1 MAAHSPTRSLQ
12 ETRLRV
18 PARSERF
25 VQRPR
30 ITQLLDEAVT
40 GPVTVVTGPAGTG
53 KSLAVADWTR
63 AGRLPGPAAWVSL
76 DRGDADPARFWASLV
91 AALSLATG
99 GDTLARLDVP
109 DHPDVGFLGD
119 VAAALGGH
127 LVLLLDDVHE
137 LGGSAVLGWL
147 DSLLRWP
154 PDGVHV
160 VLISRH
166 DPPLALQRLRLEG
179 RLADVRFADLAF
191 TPEESADLLAA
202 WGVRLTPDA
211 LRRLL
216 ETTGGWVAALRL
228 AALTLRVAD
237 DPSQAIERFGGPTFL
252 VSEYL
257 WDEVLR
263 LLPEELTEF
272 LLRTSVATRICAPLA
287 AELTG
292 RRRADLLLRTLAAEE
307 LLVQELEGT
316 GWYRTHSL
324 MSEVLRTRLHADRPE
339 LERQLHV
346 TAALWFEREGAWL
359 EALRHAVASGQW
371 EFAGQVAVRSGCV
384 LWFGPDRAQ
393 YGDAFRDVPA
403 GAVAE
408 HPELAAAVALAAYCR
423 LETTATRT
431 LLARAEVAV
440 DTLAEPRRAPARVVV
455 CLVRAAQAQRDGD
468 VPTMAAATAEADSL
482 LAGLSGEQVP
492 GWAQFRGALVAMRGV
507 AELWSGRPEAARDLL
522 VQAVTLH
529 PTPGLNSHSAAYYRG
544 LLALA
549 EADAGSLAH
558 ARQTAL
564 ASLEAARLQGRMRGH
579 EAQWAWLALATV
591 AVQTGD
597 NSEAREALRSCEES
611 AAERGSPFVVAL
623 AGIVAARRLVAIGDL
638 GEARRALAA
647 VESVVAQ
654 RAGMEAVGGMAT
666 SVRID
671 LEIAAGTPQRGLAAL
686 KAHEAALAAAPEGI
700 SPPSPDPV
708 ATARARLHLA
718 LGHPDRVRPAVAHLL
733 DRPGVEP
740 AKAWLVVALAE
751 DRLRRD
757 ARSIEALA
765 RALDLAAEEGLFLAF
780 ARPTPALAGSLRRHL
795 QVVGTHR
802 DLVERALATAS
813 DGGAAPAQAR
823 PVEALTERE
832 SAVLT
837 YLPTMGSN
845 AEIAEAL
852 SISENTVKQHLKSIY
867 RKLGVSSRRD
877 AVRVGREQGFVRW
890 GVPAGS

>member
-359 EALRHAVASGQW
+359 EALRHALASGDW
-371 EFAGQVAVRSGCV
+371 AFAGRVAVRSGSV
-384 LWFGPDRAQ
+384 LWFGSDRAE
-393 YGDAFRDVPA
+393 YGEAFRDVPS
-403 GAVAE
+403 GALGE

-423 LETTATRT
+423 LETAATRT
-431 LLARAEVAV
+431 LLARAETMVA
-440 DTLAEPRRAPARVVV
+440 TLPEPRRSVARLVV
-455 CLVRAAQAQRDGD
+455 CVTRAAQAQRDGD
-468 VPTMAAATAEADSL
+468 IVTLLGATAEADGL
-482 LAGLSGEQVP
+482 LAGLSADQAP
-492 GWAQFRGALVAMRGV
+492 GWSQYRGAVVAMRGV
-507 AELWSGRPEAARDLL
+507 AELWGGRPQAARDLL
-522 VQAVTLH
+522 VEAVTAH
-529 PTPGLNSHSAAYYRG
+529 PSGRTTAFDTAYHRG

-549 EADAGSLAH
+549 EADAGNFPE
-558 ARQTAL
+558 AR
-564 ASLEAARLQGRMRGH
+564 EAALDALDAARAHGRTRGH
-579 EAQWAWLALATV
+579 ESQWAWLALALV
-591 AVQTGD
+591 ELQVGD
-597 NSEAREALRSCEES
+597 DAAAGAALHAGEES
-611 AAERGSPFVVAL
+611 AAERGSPFVVAFL
-623 AGIVAARRLVAIGDL
+623 GIVAARRAVAHGDL
-638 GEARRALAA
+638 AAARRALAGVDA
-647 VESVVAQ
+647 LLAA
-654 RAGMEAVGGMAT
+654 RPGTEALGGMAT

-671 LEIAAGTPQRGLAAL
+671 LEIAGGEPRRAWAAL
-686 KAHEAALAAAPEGI
+686 AAHEAAVAAAAPGLA
-700 SPPSPDPV
+700 PPTPDRV
-708 ATARARLHLA
+708 ATARARALLA
-718 LGHPDRVRPAVAHLL
+718 LGQPERVRAAVEHLL
-733 DRPGVEP
+733 GGSGVEA
-740 AKAWLVVALAE
+740 AKAWVAVALAE
-751 DRLRRD
+751 DRLRHD
-757 ARSIEALA
+757 ARAMEALA
-765 RALDLAAEEGLFLAF
+765 RALDLAAPIGLVLPFV
-780 ARPTPALAGSLRRHL
+780 RPTPPLAAALRRHL
-795 QVVGTHR
+795 EVVGSHR
-802 DLVERALATAS
+802 GLVERALATAS
-813 DGGAAPAQAR
+813 ESVVPLVPQ
-823 PVEALTERE
+823 PVEELTERE
-832 SAVLT
+832 SAVLA

-845 AEIAEAL
+845 AEIAGAL

-867 RKLGVSSRRD
+867 RKLGVGSRRD
-877 AVRVGREQGFVRW
+877 AVRVAREHGLVTW
-890 GVPAGS
+890 GAPAGS